1 MSNAADEPERDQ
13 GYISDEQLP
22 EDLRP
27 EEDNPLA
34 QNPEEGGEPADT
46 GPLSASQE
54 AEAPGTG
61 EKGQPPATDKERT
74 S

>member
-1 MSNAADEPERDQ
+1 MSNASDEPGQ

-27 EEDNPLA
+27 EADNPLA
-34 QNPEEGGEPADT
+34 QNPAEGEDPEET
-46 GPLSASQE
+46 GPLSASDEQQ
-54 AEAPGTG
+54 APGTG
-61 EKGQPPATDKERT
+61 EKGQPPATETERT